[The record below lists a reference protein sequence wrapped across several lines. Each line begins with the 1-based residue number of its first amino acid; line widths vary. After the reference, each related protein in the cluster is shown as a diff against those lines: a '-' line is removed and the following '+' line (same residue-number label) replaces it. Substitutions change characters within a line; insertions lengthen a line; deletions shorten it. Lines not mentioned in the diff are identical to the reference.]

1 MHCLRCSVRFQV
13 DIFVPTSEDNL
24 GHFHPDGANL
34 KMQTHFVPTMMCQKS
49 CPNFLA
55 AVLWQNLFC
64 SIGPSG
70 LNWVENNF
78 PIFYYLHTHHTYQHT
93 HPPTIPTY
101 IPTHPPYLPTYPPI
115 LPSFVRSLQWKLV

>member
-1 MHCLRCSVRFQV
+1 M

-55 AVLWQNLFC
+55 AVLWRNLFC

-78 PIFYYLHTHHTYQHT
+78 PIFYYLHTHHTYLHT
-93 HPPTIPTY
+93 HPPIMDSSNTIVY
-101 IPTHPPYLPTYPPI
+101 IQTLFSF
-115 LPSFVRSLQWKLV
+115 PSNSAHFCLLLLEI